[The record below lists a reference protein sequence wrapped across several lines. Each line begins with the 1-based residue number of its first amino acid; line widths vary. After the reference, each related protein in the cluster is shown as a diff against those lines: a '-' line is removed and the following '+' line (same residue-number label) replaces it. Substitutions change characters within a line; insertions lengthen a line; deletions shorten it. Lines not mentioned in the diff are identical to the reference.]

1 MAVDNEP
8 ASSANAREVVAELRQ
23 RLLDRALPI
32 EQRIR
37 ALFSL
42 RNLKGEAPQQA
53 LIEGMEDKS
62 VLLAHEAAFA
72 LGQMGDV
79 FSVPALTRVL
89 KDLSYHPIIR
99 HEAAEALGAIG
110 EASSL
115 PLLQTYLAD
124 PAPEVRET
132 CQLAVR
138 RLQDSLAAAEGGGK
152 GERKGEGGAE
162 EEKGNGE
169 KGKGE
174 NEGEGQGEGEG
185 KRFMSVDPAG
195 SAPKNASTEELR
207 KLLLQE
213 DADMYDRYGA
223 LFALRDKAAATS
235 NGGAGA
241 AAAAAAGADAAA
253 GGATAG
259 GSSVDGGGANA
270 AVGAIVDALETCSSA
285 LLRHEIAYV
294 LGQLQNKTAAQ
305 ALVRAL
311 EDTSCHAM
319 VRHEAAVALGSVADP
334 LALQLLRKFQK
345 DPDPIVAES
354 CDVALDLMQ
363 FELQPDA
370 FQAYGAGHG
379 QQIRGSPQPPAVAS
393 IINS

>member
-1 MAVDNEP
+1 MALDNGP
-8 ASSANAREVVAELRQ
+8 ASSGDAREVVAELRQ

-42 RNLKGEAPQQA
+42 RNLKGDTPQQA
-53 LIEGMEDKS
+53 LIEAMEDKS

-89 KDLSYHPIIR
+89 EDPRSRGSRRHRRGLLPPSAPNISCRPCTRGSGDVRAGSSAATGHPSCGR
-99 HEAAEALGAIG
+99 G
-110 EASSL
+110 
-115 PLLQTYLAD
+115 
-124 PAPEVRET
+124 RE
-132 CQLAVR
+132 R
-138 RLQDSLAAAEGGGK
+138 GGAEGGG
-152 GERKGEGGAE
+152 
-162 EEKGNGE
+162 GNRR
-169 KGKGE
+169 GKG
-174 NEGEGQGEGEG
+174 GGGGEGEG

-213 DADMYDRYGA
+213 DANMYDRYGA

-235 NGGAGA
+235 NAGDAAAGAGGGGDSGGAGA
-241 AAAAAAGADAAA
+241 AGAGGGGDSGGAGAAGA
-253 GGATAG
+253 GGGGDSGGAG
-259 GSSVDGGGANA
+259 GSSGASFA
-270 AVGAIVDALETCSSA
+270 SEAVTAIVEALETCTSA

-311 EDTSCHAM
+311 QDTSCHAM

-334 LALQLLRKFQK
+334 LTLQLLREFQK

-354 CDVALDLMQ
+354 CDVALDLMR

-370 FQAYGAGHG
+370 FQYADLLE
-379 QQIRGSPQPPAVAS
+379 
-393 IINS
+393 

>member
-1 MAVDNEP
+1 MALDNGP
-8 ASSANAREVVAELRQ
+8 ASSGDAREVVAELRQ

-42 RNLKGEAPQQA
+42 RNLKGDTPQQA
-53 LIEGMEDKS
+53 LIEAMEDKS

-89 KDLSYHPIIR
+89 EDPSYHPIVR

-132 CQLAVR
+132 CELAVR
-138 RLQDSLAAAEGGGK
+138 RLQDTLAAAEEGRE
-152 GERKGEGGAE
+152 GERKGEGETEGA
-162 EEKGNGE
+162 
-169 KGKGE
+169 KGE
-174 NEGEGQGEGEG
+174 GGGEGEG

-213 DADMYDRYGA
+213 DANMYDRYGA

-235 NGGAGA
+235 NAGDAAAGAGGGGDSGGAGA
-241 AAAAAAGADAAA
+241 AGAGGGGDSGGAGAAGA
-253 GGATAG
+253 GGGGDSGGAG
-259 GSSVDGGGANA
+259 GSSGASFA
-270 AVGAIVDALETCSSA
+270 SEAVTAIVEALETCTSA

-311 EDTSCHAM
+311 QDTSCHAM

-334 LALQLLRKFQK
+334 LTLQLLREFQK

-354 CDVALDLMQ
+354 CDVALDLMR

-370 FQAYGAGHG
+370 FQYADLLE
-379 QQIRGSPQPPAVAS
+379 
-393 IINS
+393 

>member
-8 ASSANAREVVAELRQ
+8 ASSADAREVVAELRQ

-53 LIEGMEDKS
+53 LIEGMEEKS

-79 FSVPALTRVL
+79 FAVPALTRVL
-89 KDLSYHPIIR
+89 KDSSYHPIVR
-99 HEAAEALGAIG
+99 HEAAEALGAVG

-115 PLLQTYLAD
+115 PLLQAYLAD

-138 RLQDSLAAAEGGGK
+138 RLQDSLAAAEEGEK

-162 EEKGNGE
+162 EEKGKGE
-169 KGKGE
+169 KGEGE
-174 NEGEGQGEGEG
+174 NEGEVQGEGEG
-185 KRFMSVDPAG
+185 KRFLSVDPAG

-235 NGGAGA
+235 NGGADSAGA
-241 AAAAAAGADAAA
+241 ADVA
-253 GGATAG
+253 GGATG
-259 GSSVDGGGANA
+259 GGNSGDGGGANA
-270 AVGAIVDALETCSSA
+270 AVVAIVEALETCSSA

-305 ALVRAL
+305 ALVRVL

-319 VRHEAAVALGSVADP
+319 VRHEAAVALGSVAGEETH
-334 LALQLLRKFQK
+334 ACCGGVIK
-345 DPDPIVAES
+345 A
-354 CDVALDLMQ
+354 C
-363 FELQPDA
+363 
-370 FQAYGAGHG
+370 
-379 QQIRGSPQPPAVAS
+379 
-393 IINS
+393 

>member
-8 ASSANAREVVAELRQ
+8 ASSADAREVVAELRQ

-53 LIEGMEDKS
+53 LIEGMEDNS

-89 KDLSYHPIIR
+89 KDSSYHPIIR

-162 EEKGNGE
+162 EEK

-174 NEGEGQGEGEG
+174 NEGEGQGEAEG

-195 SAPKNASTEELR
+195 SAPKNASTDDLR
-207 KLLLQE
+207 KLLLRE

-235 NGGAGA
+235 NGSAGA
-241 AAAAAAGADAAA
+241 AGGAEAAGGGAAAGDAA
-253 GGATAG
+253 GGATADG
-259 GSSVDGGGANA
+259 NSSDGGGANA
-270 AVGAIVDALETCSSA
+270 AVGAVVEALETCSSA

-319 VRHEAAVALGSVADP
+319 VRHEAAVALGSVAGEETH
-334 LALQLLRKFQK
+334 ACCVGVIK
-345 DPDPIVAES
+345 A
-354 CDVALDLMQ
+354 C
-363 FELQPDA
+363 
-370 FQAYGAGHG
+370 
-379 QQIRGSPQPPAVAS
+379 
-393 IINS
+393 